1 LIGGLTLISR
11 VLGFMRDVVIAHT
24 FGASVSADAFLVAF
38 KIPNFMRRLFAEGAF
53 SQAFIPVL
61 SEYKTQ
67 RDFPTVKN
75 LVDNVAGSLGGILL
89 LVTIIGIIIAPLL
102 VLIFAPGF
110 RLDPAKFDL
119 TVNMLKITFPYLPFI
134 ALTAMAGSVLN
145 TYGRFAVPAFTPVF
159 LNIALIATTLWI
171 APHFQIPIVAL
182 AWGVFL
188 AGIIQLL
195 FQLPFLRRL
204 NMLPSPKFNWKD
216 EGVKRIRHLMLP
228 ALFGVSVSQ
237 INLLVDTIM
246 ASFLVTGSVSW
257 LYYSDRLMEFPVGV
271 FGLALATVILPNL
284 SKTVA
289 RSDMETYSK
298 TLNWALR
305 WVFLI
310 AVPAS
315 VGLMVLAGPMIAT
328 LFHNGAFTGHD
339 VKMTSNSLM
348 AYTLGILSFVL
359 IKVLASGFYSRQD
372 TRTPVRIAVIA
383 MFANI
388 LLNIAFISYFKHVG
402 LALATSFAGLIN
414 AWLLY
419 RGLCQQG
426 FFKLQTGWRI
436 FLLRIFTASVG
447 MAILLWWGSGNL
459 NNWLTMSILERGV
472 LLLMLIIGGMLFYFV
487 SLLILGFRFQHIHL
501 K

>member
-1 LIGGLTLISR
+1 
-11 VLGFMRDVVIAHT
+11 VVIAHT
-24 FGASVSADAFLVAF
+24 FGASISADAFLVAF

-53 SQAFIPVL
+53 SQAFVPVL

-89 LVTIIGIIIAPLL
+89 LVTIVCIIIAPLL
-102 VLIFAPGF
+102 VMIFAPGF
-110 RLDPAKFDL
+110 RHDPEKFDL

-134 ALTAMAGSVLN
+134 ALTALAGSVLN
-145 TYGRFAVPAFTPVF
+145 TYGRFAIPAITPIF
-159 LNIALIATTLWI
+159 LNISLITTTVWI
-171 APHFQIPIVAL
+171 APNFQIPIIAL

-188 AGIIQLL
+188 AGIMQLA
-195 FQLPFLRRL
+195 FQLPFLHRL
-204 NMLPSPKFNWKD
+204 KLLPKPRFNWQDK
-216 EGVKRIRHLMLP
+216 GVKQIRRLMLP

-328 LFHNGAFTGHD
+328 LFHNGAFTEHD
-339 VKMTSNSLM
+339 VEMTSYSLM
-348 AYTLGILSFVL
+348 AYTLGISSFVL

-383 MFANI
+383 MVANI
-388 LLNIAFISYFKHVG
+388 LLNISFITFFKHVG
-402 LALATSFAGLIN
+402 LALATSLAGLIN

-419 RGLCQQG
+419 RGLCNQG
-426 FFKLQTGWRI
+426 FFKLQVGWRV
-436 FLLRIFTASVG
+436 FLLRIFVASTG
-447 MAILLWWGSGNL
+447 MAVLLWWGSGSLAIWL
-459 NNWLTMSILERGV
+459 NMGILERSV
-472 LLLMLIIGGMLFYFV
+472 LLLMWIIAGMLFYFI
-487 SLLILGFRFQHIHL
+487 SLLILGFRLQHIHL